1 MDEYADISGGEMLE
15 DSNLL
20 QDLAG
25 NAFNVQTCVFATVVL
40 CTTLAFLHQEREK
53 ARQMQIA
60 AGHAASKSSVGCAI
74 VRGGAASAHRSF
86 SELMSDSDAEST
98 SECNYLG

>member
-1 MDEYADISGGEMLE
+1 MDEYADIAGGEMLE

-53 ARQMQIA
+53 ARQMRRHQT
-60 AGHAASKSSVGCAI
+60 GGEEQRCNL
-74 VRGGAASAHRSF
+74 VRSWMRDTVQVLLFSIGGYR
-86 SELMSDSDAEST
+86 
-98 SECNYLG
+98 NK